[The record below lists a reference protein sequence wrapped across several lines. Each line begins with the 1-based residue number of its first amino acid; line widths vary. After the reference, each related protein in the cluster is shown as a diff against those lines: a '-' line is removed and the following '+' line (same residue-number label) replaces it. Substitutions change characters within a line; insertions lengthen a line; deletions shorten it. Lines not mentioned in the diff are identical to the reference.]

1 MGLAVV
7 GVAAVS
13 GVSKRT
19 KKFGHSATEMS
30 RLMNILT
37 SSASESKSLSSRE
50 SWALYMRKPRERRA
64 RGRRTGVVGVVCS
77 AFRDSDS

>member
-37 SSASESKSLSSRE
+37 SSASESKSLYSRE
-50 SWALYMRKPRERRA
+50 ERIA
-64 RGRRTGVVGVVCS
+64 
-77 AFRDSDS
+77 